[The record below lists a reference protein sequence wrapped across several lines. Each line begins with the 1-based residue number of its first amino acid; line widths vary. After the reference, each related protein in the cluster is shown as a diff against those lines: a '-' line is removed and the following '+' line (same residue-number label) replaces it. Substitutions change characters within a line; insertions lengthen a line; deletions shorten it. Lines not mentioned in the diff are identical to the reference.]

1 MIAWFAYAQ
10 IAVAVLAGVFC
21 LIAGF
26 AGRKPDDYSL
36 GATLLVEILLVIQF
50 IVALLAPV
58 FANHPTGNVLEFYTY
73 LVSALLLPPVA
84 GFWAL
89 IERDRWSTVVLGVV
103 ALSVAIMLYRM
114 LQIWTV
120 QLA

>member
-1 MIAWFAYAQ
+1 MIAWFAYLQ
-10 IAVAVLAGVFC
+10 IAIAVLAGGFC

-36 GATLLVEILLVIQF
+36 GATLLVEVLLVIQF
-50 IVALLAPV
+50 VVALLAPA
-58 FANHPTGNVLEFYTY
+58 FGNHPTGNVLEFYTY
-73 LVSALLLPPVA
+73 LVSAMLLPPVA

-89 IERDRWSTVVLGVV
+89 IERDRWSTVILGVV
-103 ALSVAIMLYRM
+103 GLSVAVMLYRM